1 MRIGQLDIEPAV
13 FLAPLAGVSESPFR
27 LLARELGCGAVVTEM
42 ISAEGLRRGQ
52 AGSVALLR
60 HLPDEHPLFAQIF
73 GSEPGAV
80 AEAARMVER
89 HGFDGID
96 INMGCP
102 VPKVVRNG
110 AGAALMRTPQRAA
123 AIIVAVKQAVAL
135 PVTVKMRAGWSER
148 EINVVP
154 LARCLEQAGADA
166 LIVHPRTRSQGY
178 GGRADWSLITRVV
191 QAVSVP
197 VIGNGDVQTA
207 ADGARMREQTGCAGI
222 MIGRAALGNP
232 WIFGAP
238 AGRPCLPE
246 PAERQR
252 VFERHLQLQIEYLG
266 SESKAVYTMR
276 KHLIW
281 YSRGLP
287 GVSALRRE
295 LGKLVTPSQLRAAFA
310 KLLSGEHPVPP
321 TMAMDA
327 ARIVETC

>member
-1 MRIGQLDIEPAV
+1 MRIGKLVIEPAV

-27 LLARELGCGAVVTEM
+27 RIARELGCGSVVTEM

-52 AGSVALLR
+52 AGSVSLLR
-60 HLPDEHPLFAQIF
+60 YAPDEHPLFAQLF
-73 GSEPGAV
+73 GTEPSAM
-80 AEAARMVER
+80 AEAARICER
-89 HGFDGID
+89 RGFDGID

-110 AGAALMRTPQRAA
+110 AGVALMRTPKLAA
-123 AIIVAVKQAVAL
+123 AIVSAVKQAVAL

-178 GGRADWSLITRVV
+178 GGRAEWSLITQVV
-191 QAVSVP
+191 QAVVLP
-197 VIGNGDVQTA
+197 VIGNGDLQTA
-207 ADGARMREQTGCAGI
+207 ADGARMLAQTGCAGI

-232 WIFGAP
+232 WLFGAL
-238 AGRPCLPE
+238 AGKPYPPE
-246 PAERQR
+246 PTERQR

-281 YSRGLP
+281 YSRGVP
-287 GVSALRRE
+287 GASALRRE
-295 LGKLVTPSQLRAAFA
+295 LGKLVVPSQLKAAFA
-310 KLLSGEHPVPP
+310 KLLVSNHPVPP
-321 TMAMDA
+321 LTTVDA
-327 ARIVETC
+327 ARFVETC